1 MITRGEATGVVPE
14 PWSLGLSSTA
24 ARRLLN
30 LTLVVVVAALLL
42 NVGEP
47 EFLLDALWITL
58 AISAFVLGMR
68 ATVLRMAAILI
79 LIEGSASANIG
90 LAQPVETE
98 LSDITEWPL
107 MIVVS
112 TIVALMADRV
122 STMARRYAS
131 LYRLASNRL
140 TTAQEDE
147 RARLARDLHD
157 GVGQT
162 LTAVVLTLDA
172 AETGL
177 RQPGAKPAAALAS
190 AESAVRRARELTVAA
205 LDEAREVAAQLR
217 PPRIHEIGLGA
228 AILDLADDIGIP
240 VDVRFEPSLL
250 PPGLIEAQRE
260 LDAFRVVQE
269 ALGNAA
275 RHSGATQVT
284 IDAAVVDR
292 SITIRVTDNGKGF
305 DPTAPHAGLGL
316 AGMQERS
323 AILLGHLGVESDPTT
338 GTTVALTIPILG
350 TMAQQRSPAMTG
362 QTAEARP

>member
-1 MITRGEATGVVPE
+1 MITRGDASGVVPE

-47 EFLLDALWITL
+47 EFLLDALWVTL

-68 ATVLRMAAILI
+68 PTVVRMATVIV
-79 LIEGSASANIG
+79 LIEGFASADIG
-90 LAQPVETE
+90 LAQPVESE

-140 TTAQEDE
+140 TTAHEDE

-172 AETGL
+172 AESGL
-177 RQPGAKPAAALAS
+177 RSPGASPDAVVAAAEL
-190 AESAVRRARELTVAA
+190 AVRRARDLTVAA

-217 PPRIHEIGLGA
+217 PPRLHEIGLGA
-228 AILDLADDIGIP
+228 AIADLANSAGIP
-240 VDVRFEPSLL
+240 VEIRFEPSLL

-260 LDAFRVVQE
+260 LDAFRVIQE

-275 RHSGATQVT
+275 RHSGASRVR
-284 IDAAVVDR
+284 IEAEIVDR
-292 SITIRVTDNGKGF
+292 SVAIRVIDNGHGF
-305 DPTAPHAGLGL
+305 DPASVRVGLGL
-316 AGMQERS
+316 PGMHDRA
-323 AILLGHLGVESDPTT
+323 AILFGSLVVSSDASEGTVVE
-338 GTTVALTIPILG
+338 LTLPILG
-350 TMAQQRSPAMTG
+350 SRRPNPTPVVGVHA
-362 QTAEARP
+362 AEVRP